1 MKFICFCYYDP
12 QKVAQLSP
20 QELEA
25 IPNACKPYDEALNAS
40 GKKRLLV
47 CFTDPE
53 TWKSIRPS
61 TEKPLVTE
69 GSFQSTQEQVGVFF
83 VVEAENIEEAVET
96 ASLHPSAHLGHYFGG
111 GMEVR
116 PCELFEEYV

>member
-25 IPNACKPYDEALNAS
+25 IPNAC
-40 GKKRLLV
+40 
-47 CFTDPE
+47 
-53 TWKSIRPS
+53 
-61 TEKPLVTE
+61 KPLVTE